1 MTRPRRL
8 LVLDDD
14 PDFAAFVATVG
25 TRTGFAVTVTAT
37 AQEFERAYL
46 EAPPDV
52 ITLDMVMADRD
63 GVETV
68 KWLASQQCPARIIIM
83 SGFNV
88 LYSRAAKALGEI
100 RGDLRIS
107 TLQKPVKLADL
118 RAALTA
124 GLDGESL
131 DKPA

>member
-1 MTRPRRL
+1 MSEARRL

-25 TRTGFAVTVTAT
+25 TRLGYAVTVTTSAV
-37 AQEFERAYL
+37 EFERAYL
-46 EAPPDV
+46 ETPPDM

-68 KWLASQQCPARIIIM
+68 KWLAAQKCTARIVIM

-88 LYSRAAKALGEI
+88 LYTRAAKILGEI
-100 RGDLRIS
+100 QGELRIS
-107 TLQKPVKLADL
+107 ILQKPVKLADL
-118 RAALTA
+118 RAALTLPA
-124 GLDGESL
+124 EGDG
-131 DKPA
+131 